1 MQSERTQQVE
11 KTSEFTHGVNSDK
24 EIAKPS
30 GECCLKGTIH
40 EGNPRG
46 STTTISGVETY
57 VVEPPKDKNNGHV
70 LLYFPDVFGFF
81 TNGFLIMDGFADAGY
96 LTLGMDYFRGVWGVQ
111 NDNRR
116 MLKRSTGS
124 SMETPQASKRYNHGT
139 EFRL

>member
-1 MQSERTQQVE
+1 MSPTTLVVITNKNLTMQSERTQQVE
-11 KTSEFTHGVNSDK
+11 KTSEFTHGVSADK

-46 STTTISGVETY
+46 STTSISGVETY
-57 VVEPPKDKNNGHV
+57 VVEPPKDKGNGHV

-96 LTLGMDYFRGVWGVQ
+96 LTLGMDYFRGVRLFQ
-111 NDNRR
+111 N
-116 MLKRSTGS
+116 
-124 SMETPQASKRYNHGT
+124 
-139 EFRL
+139 